1 MARKMSL
8 PYLNRYT
15 VRSREFAYYRR
26 DGRNIRIDGDPET
39 AEWLDSYN
47 RIHAGFE
54 RASTSG
60 SLAELIDRYLA
71 SPEFRDKAPRT
82 RHDYERMLAILDRDY
97 GHLWVADMPRQFV
110 YRLRDKYAATPRK
123 ANYLIAV
130 LSILFNFAVERGWRD
145 DNPMHGFK
153 GRLKEGPGHRPWT
166 MEEVKG
172 FLEAAPL
179 PIYRAAMVGLCT
191 GQRQGDVLRM
201 LWSQYDGEAIEVTQG
216 KTGERLWIPAHR
228 DLKTMLD
235 GMEKTAAVI
244 LTTTTGL
251 AWNAGHFKKEF
262 RLAVR
267 AAGVEG
273 LVFHGLRKTATAML
287 ADAGCT
293 DREIMDI
300 TGHRT
305 AQMVSLYVRG
315 SQRKKRARAAIK
327 KLESGTKLPSRSD
340 KSA

>member
-1 MARKMSL
+1 MGRKMSL
-8 PYLNRYT
+8 PYLNRYR
-15 VRSREFAYYRR
+15 VRGREFAYYRR
-26 DGRNIRIDGDPET
+26 GGRNIRIGGDPGT
-39 AEWLDSYN
+39 AQWLDSYN

-54 RASTSG
+54 RGSG
-60 SLAELIDRYLA
+60 DGTLSELIGKYRA
-71 SPEFRDKAPRT
+71 SPEFTGRAPRT
-82 RHDYERMLAILDRDY
+82 RHDYERMLAILDGGF
-97 GHLWVADMPRQFV
+97 GHLRVATMPREFV

-123 ANYLIAV
+123 ANYLIAM
-130 LSILFNFAVERGWRD
+130 LSILFNFAVERGWRP

-153 GRLKEGPGHRPWT
+153 GRLREGPGHRPWT
-166 MEEVKG
+166 ADEVEG

-179 PIYRAAMVGLCT
+179 PIYRAAMMALCT

-201 LWSQYDGEAIEVTQG
+201 VWSQYDGEAIEVIQG

-228 DLKTMLD
+228 DLKAMLA
-235 GMEKTAAVI
+235 GMDRAAAVI

-262 RLAVR
+262 RLAVG
-267 AAGVEG
+267 AAGMEG
-273 LVFHGLRKTATAML
+273 IVFHGLRKTATAML

-293 DREIMDI
+293 EREIMDI

-305 AQMVSLYVRG
+305 AAMVSLYVRG
-315 SQRKKRARAAIK
+315 SQRKKRARAAIR
-327 KLESGTKLPSRSD
+327 KLESGTKLPNRSD